1 MHTLRVYSDIC
12 TRNYST
18 YCRTVLPFYALDQNQ
33 ISLSRFFYHCIGVLS
48 QHVSLNLCLCVHVSC
63 FLVSLSPS
71 LYSLLLSIFIH
82 TYVPLTS
89 YLLLPVSVSLSVCLS
104 VCLSVPLFSKPVC
117 RVCMYLFHF

>member
-82 TYVPLTS
+82 TYVCTS
-89 YLLLPVSVSLSVCLS
+89 DFLSSATCFCIPVCLS
-104 VCLSVPLFSKPVC
+104 VCPPLF
-117 RVCMYLFHF
+117 